1 MMILNRQAVVMQT
14 TECMNMLVDEFSC
27 KVEVSKLSMRNFG
40 SFIVSKCRSLAG
52 LVEANL
58 ERHPI
63 EHYPALPE
71 VPLTRDTLEPAGVS
85 FGPFGIPSVFSLT
98 TFAKVLF
105 AIIQCVV
112 VYMVNL
118 FTRCT
123 FKDNPVHFKRAV
135 VLCTTGSIKPTS
147 DVRNSTPIPL
157 VQPIKIFSI
166 YNRILTFCKWDKA
179 VRCIQRLSNR
189 VAFHAKFWHGSY
201 LHRNMH
207 LSRHFIICAGLAVLF
222 LSPSAYPQ
230 TTINLS
236 VTDTPDNQTW
246 NNGTWSVQLQPAS
259 GSSQDQTKVFTLL
272 SGGGSLANQSGSLSG
287 TGTASMSLPANANIG
302 PKSQWQFTVCPQ
314 ASSGCFQQAVTVSTS
329 SPQTLNINPPSIR
342 INLFAATPPVFA
354 YAVGEISGGAPG
366 STWFLIGSG
375 QQFCATVSGN
385 TCTSWSSGSGSG
397 CIVGGASNTLQKN
410 NGSGGCAA
418 SSVVDNGTTVSTA
431 EAVVAPTVG
440 PVAGQQH
447 TLPAVASD
455 TFALLAATQTLTNKT
470 ITSPAFS
477 GTATGTANF
486 LPVTLFNSGTGAS
499 SSTFWR
505 GDGTW
510 ATPAGGGGTP
520 CTTTANSVQYNNAG
534 SFGCTINLTSNGT
547 NPLFTAIAAPS
558 SPSSGFLVPYEDS
571 TDLRFHDKN
580 ASGTIGTTSVAQT
593 CTNQAFT
600 ALSTAG
606 AFTCTTLTSTYTS
619 GTFPATAH
627 NLLSATHGDTLAA
640 SPVLGDIIFGNSTP
654 AWARLAGC
662 TLAVG
667 VPCILTSTPTSGPTA
682 AAPSWNLSGVP
693 VATFSSSTNL
703 LVTHRANYLP
713 FTGTTSTLTLP
724 AGSGAGFGNNF
735 PFVSCNLA
743 SGNLT
748 FTSTSP
754 DTIDSGSA
762 GGSVTA
768 IPNFCR
774 WFYQNNTPA
783 WQTIYT
789 PTYAA
794 FGATCANPLSWS
806 TATGFACLPGTSGG
820 IPYFSAANTW
830 ASSAALI
837 ANALVRGGGAGASP
851 TSGDVQDVS
860 NVLNSASATTQ
871 SVTYAGGQD
880 ASANSALGN
889 GIFRGANQTGTG
901 GASSSGGDAELAGGT
916 NAATNAASQGGVVE
930 LLPGASTGSTQG
942 LQGLLVQ
949 DVVYAKGG
957 GTSTQWNLQC
967 LVAAT
972 AMTVNDCGATPE
984 TWLGVAE
991 VVGSNTVQVTELS
1004 SEIPINASAAVTLG
1018 HTVCAGSTAGKVTDS
1033 GGTATC
1039 TNANG
1044 SQVGIVVATAGT
1056 WTLPDGTSFTA
1067 STTLPLIHMN
1077 TAVRVNTAGGG
1088 SGTVNNC
1095 SNTGALAYYAAT
1107 GTAVSCPNGLTTSG
1121 SGLFLT
1127 VDGVTTAGVGVPI
1140 INGVSNVTSQSTSQ
1154 SAVTLATAPTTGS
1167 YTVRYYANQN
1177 AVCTTG
1183 SNSVSFTF
1191 NWTDAGN
1198 ARSLTTGS
1206 LVLGTAQATSGFLSG
1221 LISIF
1226 VNSGNVTY
1234 TSTVAGTCASGTS
1247 SYDIHA
1253 SIERTQ

>member
-1 MMILNRQAVVMQT
+1 MTKSKALLLALILAAVAFPALSQTARDEAQLKNLYLDVPAASLSGLFPQVVVVTRQVVNDFQCIPAPGNPPTGLVRLYCDNSTGNFTCLTSGGASCLAASGGTGTVTHTAGALTANAVVIGNGAADITVLGSLGT
-14 TECMNMLVDEFSC
+14 TTTVLHGNA
-27 KVEVSKLSMRNFG
+27 
-40 SFIVSKCRSLAG
+40 AG
-52 LVEANL
+52 
-58 ERHPI
+58 P
-63 EHYPALPE
+63 P
-71 VPLTRDTLEPAGVS
+71 S
-85 FGPFGIPSVFSLT
+85 FG
-98 TFAKVLF
+98 A
-105 AIIQCVV
+105 
-112 VYMVNL
+112 VNL
-118 FTRCT
+118 AT
-123 FKDNPVHFKRAV
+123 
-135 VLCTTGSIKPTS
+135 
-147 DVRNSTPIPL
+147 DVS
-157 VQPIKIFSI
+157 
-166 YNRILTFCKWDKA
+166 
-179 VRCIQRLSNR
+179 
-189 VAFHAKFWHGSY
+189 G
-201 LHRNMH
+201 
-207 LSRHFIICAGLAVLF
+207 
-222 LSPSAYPQ
+222 
-230 TTINLS
+230 NLS
-236 VTDTPDNQTW
+236 V
-246 NNGTWSVQLQPAS
+246 NNL
-259 GSSQDQTKVFTLL
+259 
-272 SGGGSLANQSGSLSG
+272 
-287 TGTASMSLPANANIG
+287 
-302 PKSQWQFTVCPQ
+302 
-314 ASSGCFQQAVTVSTS
+314 
-329 SPQTLNINPPSIR
+329 
-342 INLFAATPPVFA
+342 
-354 YAVGEISGGAPG
+354 
-366 STWFLIGSG
+366 
-375 QQFCATVSGN
+375 
-385 TCTSWSSGSGSG
+385 
-397 CIVGGASNTLQKN
+397 
-410 NGSGGCAA
+410 
-418 SSVVDNGTTVSTA
+418 
-431 EAVVAPTVG
+431 
-440 PVAGQQH
+440 
-447 TLPAVASD
+447 
-455 TFALLAATQTLTNKT
+455 
-470 ITSPAFS
+470 
-477 GTATGTANF
+477 
-486 LPVTLFNSGTGAS
+486 NSGTSAS
-499 SSTFWR
+499 GTTFWR

-510 ATPAGGGGTP
+510 ATPAGSGTVTSVAQSFTGGLISVSGSPITTSGTLALTVAGTSGGFPYFNSATTWASSGIMGAGQFVLGGGAGTSP
-520 CTTTANSVQYNNAG
+520 TSANLSGDVTTTGSAVTSLANIPSGVTMAG
-534 SFGCTINLTSNGT
+534 SLLASNITAPGT
-547 NPLFTAIAAPS
+547 PTAGKDS
-558 SPSSGFLVPYEDS
+558 LYTDS

-593 CTNQAFT
+593 CTNQVFT
-600 ALSTAG
+600 GLSVAG
-606 AFTCTTLTSTYTS
+606 VFTCSTLTSAFTS

-627 NLLSATHGDTLAA
+627 NLLSATHGDTTAGTVARGDVITGQGASATWTRLAKGTA
-640 SPVLGDIIFGNSTP
+640 NQVLSMDGTGTDVIWANSAAGFANPMTTLGDIIYENATP
-654 AWARLAGC
+654 AAARLAGC
-662 TLAVG
+662 TIVAS
-667 VPCILTSTPTSGPTA
+667 VPCTLISTPNSSNVA
-682 AAPSWNLSGVP
+682 QAPAWQLSGVP
-693 VATFSSSTNL
+693 VSTFAVSTTL

-724 AGSGAGFGNNF
+724 AGSGAGFGTNF
-735 PFVSCNLA
+735 PFVTCNLG
-743 SGNLT
+743 SGNHT
-748 FTSTSP
+748 DTSTSP
-754 DTIDSGSA
+754 DTIDGGAA
-762 GGSVTA
+762 GGSVTTL
-768 IPNFCR
+768 PNFCR
-774 WFYQNNTPA
+774 WFYQNSTPA
-783 WQTIYT
+783 WQTIHV

-794 FGATCANPLSWS
+794 FGATCANPSSWS

-1221 LISIF
+1221 LIPIF